1 MNSATHTTVMVKGCL
16 QGVLPTN
23 YRTEWCKE
31 FFRGKCSNGSSCT
44 RAHTLEQL
52 RVDAAIEAGKLNS
65 KFKMLFCGEANA
77 GGCTVSVVR
86 QEMCIAP

>member
-1 MNSATHTTVMVKGCL
+1 M

-65 KFKMLFCGEANA
+65 KYKMLFCGEANA
-77 GGCTVSVVR
+77 GGNLCCAVLVVSGTYLKHL
-86 QEMCIAP
+86 EGI